1 MVVLN
6 FKIKQK
12 NILMVHDLGLLM
24 VIPSNTTGEEGNG
37 ILCNVDNDDI
47 GLENPGKS
55 SGHCSRLEDPG

>member
-1 MVVLN
+1 
-6 FKIKQK
+6 
-12 NILMVHDLGLLM
+12 MVHDLGLLM
-24 VIPSNTTGEEGNG
+24 VIPSDTTGEEGDG